1 MPCLPHLTIVPSQVT
16 NRWAGGS
23 ELAEEDSTCWQ
34 MKGILFIPYVE
45 DQRADPTWIGSV
57 EETKFKAGKKKKK
70 IQNKPIH
77 RHKRVERR

>member
-1 MPCLPHLTIVPSQVT
+1 
-16 NRWAGGS
+16 
-23 ELAEEDSTCWQ
+23 

-70 IQNKPIH
+70 IQKKPIH
-77 RHKRVERR
+77 IHKRVERR